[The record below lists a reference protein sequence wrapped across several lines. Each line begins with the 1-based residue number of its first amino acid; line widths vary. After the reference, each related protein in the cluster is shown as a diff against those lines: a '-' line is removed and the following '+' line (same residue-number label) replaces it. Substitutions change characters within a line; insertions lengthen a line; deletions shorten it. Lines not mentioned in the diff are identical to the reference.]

1 MTLHSLTSVAGLAI
15 LSATAVYAILTL
27 IASVIFR
34 LRKAPVITEPR
45 AVSVLKPLCG
55 NEPALYANLRSFC
68 TQDYP
73 CFELVFGV
81 RDPEDPALAIVA
93 RLRREFPALQI
104 RVAVEAEPSGVNRK
118 VSNLVNMLPHA
129 SHDLIVVADSDT
141 RVEKGYLRAV
151 LAPLTDARNGLVTCV
166 YHREPARGFWSRLG
180 AMYINDWY
188 TPCVLLAWLFGD
200 RRYVSG
206 QTIAMRRETLAAIG
220 GFDGVASHLA
230 DDYQLGDNV
239 RRLGLR
245 VVLSPYVPCTVQ
257 SEPTFAALAAH
268 ELRWMRTLRTLAP
281 GSFRF
286 LCLSFTLPLLLIGV
300 ALTGLHL
307 SETTLILAA
316 LTLTGRLGVA
326 ALARLARPASLWEL
340 LLLPL
345 RDVALFW
352 TWSRA
357 FFTSRVSWRGSEFE
371 VDPQGMMRAIR

>member
-1 MTLHSLTSVAGLAI
+1 MPLHSLTSVAGLAI

-27 IASVIFR
+27 VASVVFR

-81 RDPEDPALAIVA
+81 RDPDDPALAIVA

-104 RVAVEAEPSGVNRK
+104 RVAVESEPSGVNRK

-166 YHREPARGFWSRLG
+166 YHREPARGFWSLLG

-188 TPCVLLAWLFGD
+188 TPCVMLAWLFGD

-257 SEPTFAALAAH
+257 SEPTFAALSAH

-307 SETTLILAA
+307 SETALTLAA

-345 RDVALFW
+345 RDVALLW

-357 FFTSRVSWRGSEFE
+357 FFISRVSWRGSEFE

>member
-1 MTLHSLTSVAGLAI
+1 MPLHSLTSGAGVAI
-15 LSATAVYAILTL
+15 LSATAVYSMLTL
-27 IASVIFR
+27 VASIVFR
-34 LRKAPVITEPR
+34 LRRAPLINEARP
-45 AVSVLKPLCG
+45 VSVLKPLCG
-55 NEPALYANLRSFC
+55 NEPSLYGNLRSFC

-81 RDPEDPALAIVA
+81 RDPDDAALATVA
-93 RLRREFPALQI
+93 RLRREFPALEI
-104 RVAVEAEPSGVNRK
+104 KVAVESEPSGVNRK
-118 VSNLVNMLPHA
+118 VSNLVNMLPHT

-141 RVEKGYLRAV
+141 RVDRAYLRAV
-151 LAPLTDARNGLVTCV
+151 LAPLSDARNGLVTCV
-166 YHREPARGFWSRLG
+166 YHRLPAPGFWSRLG

-206 QTIAMRRETLAAIG
+206 QTIAMRRETLLAIG

-230 DDYQLGDNV
+230 DDYQLGDKV
-239 RRLGLR
+239 RRLGLK

-257 SEPTFAALAAH
+257 SEPTFAALSAH

-281 GSFRF
+281 GAFRF
-286 LCLSFTLPLLLIGV
+286 LCVSFTLPLLLIGL
-300 ALTGLHL
+300 ALSGLHPSMTAL
-307 SETTLILAA
+307 VFAG

-326 ALARLARPASLWEL
+326 AVARVARPASLWEM

-345 RDVALFW
+345 RDVILFW
-352 TWSRA
+352 TWSHA

>member
-1 MTLHSLTSVAGLAI
+1 MSLHSLTSVAGLAI

-27 IASVIFR
+27 IASVVFR
-34 LRKAPVITEPR
+34 LRRAPAINELR

-81 RDPEDPALAIVA
+81 RDPDDPALATVA

-104 RVAVEAEPSGVNRK
+104 RVAVESEPGGVNRK
-118 VSNLVNMLPHA
+118 VSNLVNMLPHT
-129 SHDLIVVADSDT
+129 SHDLILVADSDT

-166 YHREPARGFWSRLG
+166 YHRVPATGFWSLLG

-188 TPCVLLAWLFGD
+188 TPCVMLAWLFGD

-257 SEPTFAALAAH
+257 SEPTFAALSAH

-281 GSFRF
+281 GAFRF
-286 LCLSFTLPLLLIGV
+286 LCVSFTLPLLLIGL
-300 ALTGLHL
+300 ALTGLHP
-307 SETTLILAA
+307 SETALILAG

-326 ALARLARPASLWEL
+326 ALARLTRPASLWEM

-345 RDVALFW
+345 RDGVLFW

>member
-1 MTLHSLTSVAGLAI
+1 MSLHSLTSVAGLVV
-15 LSATAVYAILTL
+15 LFATAVYAFLTL
-27 IASVIFR
+27 ISSVVFR
-34 LRKAPVITEPR
+34 LRRAPSIDEVR

-81 RDPEDPALAIVA
+81 RDPDDPALAVVA
-93 RLRREFPALQI
+93 RLRREFPALRI
-104 RVAVEAEPSGVNRK
+104 TVAIESEPSGVNRK

-141 RVEKGYLRAV
+141 RVEKGYLQAV
-151 LAPLTDARNGLVTCV
+151 LAPLTDARNGLVTCLYDRV
-166 YHREPARGFWSRLG
+166 PAAGFWSLLG

-188 TPCVLLAWLFGD
+188 TPCVMLAWLFGD

-239 RRLGLR
+239 RRLGLK

-257 SEPTFAALAAH
+257 GEPTFAALSAH

-281 GSFRF
+281 GAFRF
-286 LCLSFTLPLLLIGV
+286 LCVSFTLPLLLIGL
-300 ALTGLHL
+300 ALSGLHP
-307 SETTLILAA
+307 SETALILAG
-316 LTLTGRLGVA
+316 LTLTGRLGAA
-326 ALARLARPASLWEL
+326 ALARLARPASLWEMV
-340 LLLPL
+340 LLPL
-345 RDVALFW
+345 RDVVLFW